1 MDGWHSHG
9 VLSAVPWGALVM
21 SVPATPVSAVT
32 GSTAPLLSAVGSSA
46 WNPNTS
52 LCSPAMLSTM
62 LPSLLAGA
70 AGGRCGSWCGRW
82 DSGVH
87 LDTCAYLSTVSTVL
101 PGHYTS
107 VFACSGHAWDLVWL
121 VL

>member
-70 AGGRCGSWCGRW
+70 AGVG
-82 DSGVH
+82 GVGAGVGVGIPAFTWIH
-87 LDTCAYLSTVSTVL
+87 ARTCQ
-101 PGHYTS
+101 P
-107 VFACSGHAWDLVWL
+107 
-121 VL
+121 